1 MARIVT
7 FAEYGAPD
15 VLKIE
20 DVALPEPGP
29 DEISIAVKAIGLNR
43 AESMWRTGVYVEPVN
58 LPAGWAMSPQALSR
72 PSEKTSRTS
81 RWAMRFPPCRP
92 SR

>member
-20 DVALPEPGP
+20 DVALPESGP
-29 DEISIAVKAIGLNR
+29 DENHVAVEAIGLKLIANGR
-43 AESMWRTGVYVEPVN
+43 RTGIS
-58 LPAGWAMSPQALSR
+58 GGS
-72 PSEKTSRTS
+72 
-81 RWAMRFPPCRP
+81 
-92 SR
+92 